1 MKKLSLIAAMS
12 TNRVIGLNNTLPWH
26 LPADLRHFKDTT
38 WGKAILMGRK
48 TWESI
53 NRPLPGRTNMVL
65 TRKADYDLPEGCV
78 RVSSVEEALQKATD
92 MGQELI
98 IMGGATLY
106 EQTLPLCDTL
116 HLTQIDLTLDGD
128 AFFPELDLQEWT
140 EVSTLAHNADEKNP
154 HNYRFVTLQRR

>member
-1 MKKLSLIAAMS
+1 MPKSLCNEKIS
-12 TNRVIGLNNTLPWH
+12 SNVLNNTLPWH

-65 TRKADYDLPEGCV
+65 TRNNAYALPDACV
-78 RVSSVEEALQKATD
+78 RVSSVAEAMEKAAELQQD
-92 MGQELI
+92 LI

-106 EQTLPLCDTL
+106 QHTLPLCHTL
-116 HLTQIDLTLDGD
+116 HLTRIDLTLDGD
-128 AFFPELDLQEWT
+128 AFFPELDPQEWQ
-140 EVSTLAHNADEKNP
+140 EVASVAHQADEKNP
-154 HNYRFVTLQRR
+154 HDYRFITLQRR